1 MNKSILIVDDS
12 PLIVEVVSKFLAG
25 QGYRT
30 FTASNGIEAVEK
42 TFRELPD
49 LILLDVMMP
58 RMNGYQA
65 CRLLKADPETCNIPI
80 IMLTVKD
87 QASDKYWGI
96 QTGAD
101 AYLSK
106 DSVQT
111 TLLKTMD
118 ELLVKKE
125 RVVAPHSLIRE
136 SSSLNAIDVV
146 SKVNDL
152 LDKKLFEATVLY
164 EMCTLVEKGIDDF
177 PGIVAVVIGMLAKI
191 LEFDMAAI
199 IVKEEHSVECI
210 LKPNHPV
217 SKQYLSKVSDYAK
230 KYLTEYGIDLSS
242 DELITVLDEEMIKD
256 AVDVNEPQISYF
268 VVPIKYSDNL
278 GGVIILA
285 HGDANKIHSKEEGFF
300 RTVIKEGYVLIQNAW
315 LYRKIRNLAITDSLT
330 GIYNRGFF
338 YTSLCKEFARSTRFN
353 LPLTFLLLDI
363 DFFKKVNDTYG
374 HLQGDDVLRKVAKI
388 LKKNIR
394 TYDVLGRYGGEE
406 FSILMPEAKIGDG
419 CNLAERIRHEIAT
432 LNFGT
437 ESKALKCS
445 ISIGVSSCPDD
456 EIKTMEDLVRKAD
469 NALYKAKAEGRNR
482 VCTL

>member
-25 QGYRT
+25 QGYRV
-30 FTASNGIEAVEK
+30 FTASNGIEAIEK

-106 DSVQT
+106 DSVQS

-118 ELLVKKE
+118 ELLVNKE
-125 RVVAPHSLIRE
+125 RVALPHSLIRE

-177 PGIVAVVIGMLAKI
+177 PGIVEVVIGMLSKI
-191 LEFDMAAI
+191 LEFKVAAI
-199 IVKEEHSVECI
+199 IVKEEHNVECFF
-210 LKPNHPV
+210 KPNHPV
-217 SKQYLSKVSDYAK
+217 SKQYLSKVREYIK

-242 DELITVLDEEMIKD
+242 DELITVLDKEMITD
-256 AVDVNEPQISYF
+256 AVDVNEQQISYF
-268 VVPIKYSDNL
+268 AVPIKYADNL

-285 HGDANKIHSKEEGFF
+285 QSTVDKIPSKEEVFF
-300 RTVIKEGYVLIQNAW
+300 RTVIKEGYVIIQNAW
-315 LYRKIRNLAITDSLT
+315 LYSRIRNLAITDSLT

-338 YTSLCKEFARSTRFN
+338 YAGLSKEFLRAARLN

-363 DFFKKVNDTYG
+363 DFFKKINDTFG

-388 LKKNIR
+388 LKNNIR
-394 TYDVLGRYGGEE
+394 VYDVLGRYGGEE
-406 FSILMPEAKIGDG
+406 FSIIMPEAKTGAG
-419 CNLAERIRHEIAT
+419 CGLAERIRQEIAQY
-432 LNFGT
+432 NFGT
-437 ESKALKCS
+437 ENKALKCT
-445 ISIGVSSCPDD
+445 ISIGVSSCPDA
-456 EIKTMEDLVRKAD
+456 EIKTIEDLVRKAD

>member
-1 MNKSILIVDDS
+1 MNKCILIVDDS
-12 PLIVEVVSKFLAG
+12 PLIVEVVSKFLSG
-25 QGYRT
+25 QGYRIL
-30 FTASNGIEAVEK
+30 TASNGIEAIEK

-106 DSVQT
+106 DSVQS
-111 TLLKTMD
+111 TLLKTMN

-125 RVVAPHSLIRE
+125 RVVPPHSLIRE

-177 PGIVAVVIGMLAKI
+177 PGIIEVVIGMLSKI
-191 LEFDMAAI
+191 LEFKVAAI
-199 IVKEEHSVECI
+199 IVKEEHNVECI
-210 LKPNHPV
+210 FKPNCPV
-217 SKQYLSKVSDYAK
+217 SKQYLGKVREYVK
-230 KYLTEYGIDLSS
+230 KYLLEYGIDLSS
-242 DELITVLDEEMIKD
+242 DELITVLDKEMVKD
-256 AVDVNEPQISYF
+256 VTDANEQHISYF
-268 VVPIKYSDNL
+268 TVPIKYADNL

-285 HGDANKIHSKEEGFF
+285 HGDIDQVPPKEEGFF
-300 RTVIKEGYVLIQNAW
+300 RTVIKEGYVIIQNAW
-315 LYRKIRNLAITDSLT
+315 LYSKIRNLAITDSLT

-338 YTSLCKEFARSTRFN
+338 YSSLCKEFARTARLN

-363 DFFKKVNDTYG
+363 DFFKKINDTYG

-394 TYDVLGRYGGEE
+394 VYDVLGRYGGEE
-406 FSILMPEAKIGDG
+406 FSIIMPEAKAGDG
-419 CNLAERIRHEIAT
+419 CGLAERIRHEISQC
-432 LNFGT
+432 NFGP
-437 ESKALKCS
+437 ENKALRCT
-445 ISIGVSSCPDD
+445 ISIGVSSCPDA
-456 EIKTMEDLVRKAD
+456 EIKTIEDLVRKAD

>member
-1 MNKSILIVDDS
+1 MNKCILIVDDS
-12 PLIVEVVSKFLAG
+12 PLVVEVVSKFLAG
-25 QGYRT
+25 QGYRI
-30 FTASNGIEAVEK
+30 FTASNGIEAIEK

-106 DSVQT
+106 DSVQS

-125 RVVAPHSLIRE
+125 RVALPHSLIRE

-177 PGIVAVVIGMLAKI
+177 PGIVEVVIGMLSKI
-191 LEFDMAAI
+191 LEFKVAAI
-199 IVKEEHSVECI
+199 IVKEEHNVECFF
-210 LKPNHPV
+210 KPNHPV
-217 SKQYLSKVSDYAK
+217 SKEYLRKFREYIN

-242 DELITVLDEEMIKD
+242 DELTTILDKEMIKD
-256 AVDVNEPQISYF
+256 AVDVNEQQISYF
-268 VVPIKYSDNL
+268 VVPIKYADNL

-285 HGDANKIHSKEEGFF
+285 QSDVDKIPSKEEGFF
-300 RTVIKEGYVLIQNAW
+300 RTVIKEGYVIIQNAW
-315 LYRKIRNLAITDSLT
+315 LYSRIRNLAITDSLT

-338 YTSLCKEFARSTRFN
+338 YAGLCKEFARTSRLN

-363 DFFKKVNDTYG
+363 DFFKKINDTFG
-374 HLQGDDVLRKVAKI
+374 HLQGDDVLRKVAMI

-394 TYDVLGRYGGEE
+394 VYDALGRYGGEE
-406 FSILMPEAKIGDG
+406 FSIILPEAKLRDG
-419 CNLAERIRHEIAT
+419 CGLADRIRREIEKF
-432 LNFGT
+432 NFGT
-437 ESKALKCS
+437 ENKALKCT
-445 ISIGVSSCPDD
+445 ISIGVSSCPDA
-456 EIKTMEDLVRKAD
+456 EIKTIEDLVRKAD

-482 VCTL
+482 VCSL